1 LSLALVAGVLI
12 GVTLDFP
19 ARGLALSETNQRENK
34 IRQIINYI
42 DFEYVEDLNTDSLL
56 DITIADLVRKLDPH
70 STYIPLSQVAASEES
85 VKGSFEGIGIE
96 FKMFRDTL
104 TVIRVLDDGP
114 AQEAG
119 LKSGDRILVAANK
132 EMYGAEVTTE
142 EVVGTLKGKAG
153 SEVTLSIYRPVGKV
167 NDIVSVKRGTIPLKS
182 VTTSFMANP
191 TTGYVKLDR
200 FSQDSDIELKRAIKR
215 LKKEG
220 AASLIVDLR
229 DNPGGLLSVAR
240 DVADEFLSKNKLIVF
255 TKDRKGDETTVYAS
269 SDGEF
274 EEGELVI
281 LINEGSASAS
291 EIVAGAVQDNDRGWV
306 IGRRSFGKGLVQE
319 EMTLADGSKIRLT
332 TRRYYTPS
340 GRSIQKPFGDY
351 NAGFLEKSGYE
362 GADNDLP
369 QEEDKHV
376 YTTKAG
382 RKVYGG
388 GGIMPD
394 IEIGVDT
401 SKSAVLLYHLSNLS
415 NMDSRA
421 FLYVD
426 KHRESLE
433 KMSKKDLVNSFEV
446 SDTVLHFF
454 FGGHIDRIKVSDSKL
469 MELIKGRI
477 RAQIAYNLYGSSGFQ
492 EAYSKYDPAIVR
504 ALQTLD
510 KGQALLQ

>member
-1 LSLALVAGVLI
+1 MAGIFI
-12 GVTLDFP
+12 GVFFDFP
-19 ARGLALSETNQRENK
+19 TQSLALSESSQRENK
-34 IRQIINYI
+34 IRQIMNYI
-42 DFEYVEDLNTDSLL
+42 DFEYVDDLNTDSLL
-56 DITIADLVRKLDPH
+56 DLTISELVRKLDPH
-70 STYIPLSQVAASEES
+70 STYIPLDQVAASDEN
-85 VKGSFEGIGIE
+85 VRGSFEGIGIE

-114 AQEAG
+114 AESAG
-119 LKSGDRILVAANK
+119 LKAGDRILVAANK
-132 EMYGAEVTTE
+132 EMYGGEVTTE
-142 EVVGTLKGKAG
+142 DVVGTLKGKAG
-153 SEVTLSIYRPVGKV
+153 SRVTLSVYRPTGKT
-167 NDIVSVKRGTIPLKS
+167 NDIISVKRGTIPLKS
-182 VTTSFMANP
+182 VTTSFMADSK
-191 TTGYVKLDR
+191 TGYVKLDR
-200 FSQDSDIELKRAIKR
+200 FSQDSDKELGKAIRNLKRQ
-215 LKKEG
+215 G
-220 AASLIVDLR
+220 AQNLIFDLR

-240 DVADEFLSKNKLIVF
+240 DVADEFLSKDKLIVF
-255 TKDRKGDETTVYAS
+255 TKDRKGEETTVYAT

-274 EEGELVI
+274 EKGKLVI

-351 NAGFLEKSGYE
+351 NQGFLEKSGYE
-362 GADNDLP
+362 GGDGEAIDDA
-369 QEEDKHV
+369 EHV

-394 IEIGVDT
+394 IEIGIDT
-401 SKSAVLLYHLSNLS
+401 SRSAVMLYHLSNLS

-421 FLYVD
+421 FNYVD
-426 KHRESLE
+426 QNRAVLS
-433 KMSKKDLVNSFEV
+433 KMDRKTLLNDFEIN
-446 SDTVLHFF
+446 DTILDFF
-454 FGGHIDRIKVSDSKL
+454 FGGHIERLRGKDDKTI
-469 MELIKGRI
+469 ELIKGRI

-492 EAYSKYDPAIVR
+492 EAYSKFDPIIIK

-510 KGQALLQ
+510 NGQALLQ